1 MQSVKR
7 HRQDTSSSGTWLGKM
22 VDGLKDT
29 LSVLRRS
36 ELFAKL
42 AVVMM
47 VSGIVFECIQDLLF
61 NYLIITMG
69 FGASDNARILMT
81 IGLCGLA
88 VQVPPLSRLLGSCA
102 GIRASPAGEQCACMC
117 DSTYACVHVCP
128 LCESRQNE
136 CQWAA

>member
-1 MQSVKR
+1 MRHLRCVVLAANSSAASAETLPAETRLAVKR
-7 HRQDTSSSGTWLGKM
+7 QRQDTSTTDSWLGKM
-22 VDGLKDT
+22 LVGLKDT

-42 AVVMM
+42 AIVMM

-69 FGASDNARILMT
+69 FGASDNAGILIA

-88 VQVPPLSRLLGSCA
+88 VQVLLRF
-102 GIRASPAGEQCACMC
+102 GI
-117 DSTYACVHVCP
+117 
-128 LCESRQNE
+128 
-136 CQWAA
+136 CQLKFELRCQH

>member
-1 MQSVKR
+1 M
-7 HRQDTSSSGTWLGKM
+7 M
-22 VDGLKDT
+22 VGLKDT

-42 AVVMM
+42 AIVMM

-69 FGASDNARILMT
+69 FGASENAGILMA

-88 VQVPPLSRLLGSCA
+88 VQVPPLF
-102 GIRASPAGEQCACMC
+102 
-117 DSTYACVHVCP
+117 CVGK
-128 LCESRQNE
+128 L
-136 CQWAA
+136 AFKL